1 MYYFYPNS
9 LYHMDLFRLHRFSS
23 SYFIKIFMKRVKF
36 KHFETI
42 GVKLNTCKTMVIEME
57 HW

>member
-1 MYYFYPNS
+1 
-9 LYHMDLFRLHRFSS
+9 
-23 SYFIKIFMKRVKF
+23 MKRVKF

-42 GVKLNTCKTMVIEME
+42 GVKLDTCKTMVIEME